1 MRIATAVLIV
11 LASMTVATAQQLERP
26 PFYPPPKEVPN
37 RPLFPTQ
44 PLDPRVMPF
53 LPVPQTRRPA
63 VPQPVTPQPDALK
76 PVTPPRSG
84 SVCLKTM
91 PVDPSLDRAFV
102 LPTPDTRSLP
112 MRIIDMAPC
121 VTLAPQ
127 QPR

>member
-1 MRIATAVLIV
+1 MRIAAAVMIV

-44 PLDPRVMPF
+44 PLDPRAMPAIAM
-53 LPVPQTRRPA
+53 PTRG
-63 VPQPVTPQPDALK
+63 ALK

-84 SVCLKTM
+84 SVCLKTV